1 MKRFIDRALNAAKL
15 YNVWDY
21 GWLKVTLIS
30 FGIIVGAYF
39 APFFVQFIV
48 IVWAVF
54 VLSYLWIMYKTFF
67 KYWGKKQ

>member
-30 FGIIVGAYF
+30 FGILVGTYF
-39 APFFVQFIV
+39 AQFFHQFIV

-54 VLSYLWIMYKTFF
+54 ALSYIWIIYKTFF
-67 KYWGKKQ
+67 KYWGKK